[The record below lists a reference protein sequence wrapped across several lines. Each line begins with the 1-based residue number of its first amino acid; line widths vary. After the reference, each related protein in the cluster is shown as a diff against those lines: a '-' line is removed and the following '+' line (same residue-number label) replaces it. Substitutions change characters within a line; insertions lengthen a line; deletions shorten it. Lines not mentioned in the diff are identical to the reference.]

1 MRKLI
6 LGMFIIVLT
15 LTAIMWAQAVQAPAT
30 GGQHAKYARG
40 GERMFQGL
48 NLSEDQRAKV
58 QTILQG
64 QHSQIQALRSN
75 TSLTEEQKKQ
85 QARELR
91 QANHQQLLAVLTP
104 EQQAKMKQFNG
115 QRMGR
120 HAAFNAG
127 RRFQALNL
135 TDQQKS
141 QLKPVFES
149 TRQQMQALRSDTT
162 LTPDQKRE
170 KIQQIRQNQMA
181 QMKSILTPEQQQQ
194 MQQMRGRHMHRGGE
208 KPAIPNGF

>member
-1 MRKLI
+1 
-6 LGMFIIVLT
+6 
-15 LTAIMWAQAVQAPAT
+15 MWAQAAQAPAP
-30 GGQHAKYARG
+30 GGQHAMTARG
-40 GERMFQGL
+40 GARMFQGL

-64 QHSQIQALRSN
+64 ERSQIQALRSN
-75 TSLTEEQKKQ
+75 TSLSEEQKKQ

-91 QANHQQLLAVLTP
+91 QANHQQLLAILTP
-104 EQQAKMKQFNG
+104 EQQAKMKQVHG

-149 TRQQMQALRSDTT
+149 SRQQMQALRSDTS
-162 LTPDQKRE
+162 LTPELRRE
-170 KIQQIRQNQMA
+170 KMQQIRQNQMA

-194 MQQMRGRHMHRGGE
+194 MQQMRGRHFHRGGD